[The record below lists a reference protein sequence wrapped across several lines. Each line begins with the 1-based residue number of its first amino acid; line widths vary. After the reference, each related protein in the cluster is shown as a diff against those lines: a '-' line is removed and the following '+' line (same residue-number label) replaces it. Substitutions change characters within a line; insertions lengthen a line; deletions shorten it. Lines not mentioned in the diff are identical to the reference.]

1 MDATEGAGTG
11 SELDALPRID
21 EHSAVIDR
29 GIQATWAS
37 LLHVVE
43 ASFSSR
49 LGPRFTRA
57 LGCAD
62 TSAGGPR
69 PLVPGSTLP
78 GFQVAEVSAPH
89 KLVLLGSHRYSR
101 YALSFALEDLDEDRR
116 TRLRAETRAEFPGV
130 KGTIYKSLVIGSRI
144 HVLVTRRIL
153 VAVDRRASR
162 A

>member
-1 MDATEGAGTG
+1 MNEAEHAGSA
-11 SELDALPRID
+11 SELDVLPRID
-21 EHSAVIDR
+21 EHSAVIER
-29 GIQATWAS
+29 GIQASWAA

-49 LGPRFTRA
+49 LAPRFTQA

-62 TSAGGPR
+62 TAAGGPR
-69 PLVPGSTLP
+69 PLAPGSTLP
-78 GFQVAEVSAPH
+78 GFRVAEVSAPG
-89 KLVLLGSHRYSR
+89 KLVLLGSHDYSR

-116 TRLRAETRAEFPGV
+116 TRLRAETCAEFPGV

-144 HVLVTRRIL
+144 HVFVTRRIL
-153 VAVDRRASR
+153 AAVQHRASR